1 MCIINMTG
9 KTEKYI
15 NIHITKSSLMKKM
28 IFSDEKEK
36 QHCSKYLDLKGVAYH
51 VILIN
56 LIGLDNDGRIKYKL
70 ISDIYKYDKKIR
82 NRLYKFLSAFEEQIR
97 AFIANSFNHGLST
110 LQLGDSINKNLKSGS
125 NIAFELE
132 DLDFGQLLK
141 IVEKFT
147 KKDLK
152 RMFPKSD
159 DYVIDNLKAIKELR
173 NAISHHRILL
183 LYDEFEKCY
192 IDGIEKTDL
201 ISNIKNLV
209 NLIDEYYK
217 QFLIDTINDATND
230 KRDST
235 FLIPERFIV
244 SL

>member
-1 MCIINMTG
+1 MTG
-9 KTEKYI
+9 KTDKYI

-36 QHCSKYLDLKGVAYH
+36 HRCSKYLDLKGVAYH
-51 VILIN
+51 VLLIN
-56 LIGLDNDGRIKYKL
+56 LIGLDEDGKIKYKL

-82 NRLYKFLSAFEEQIR
+82 NKLYKFLSAFEEQIR

-110 LQLGDSINKNLKSGS
+110 LQLGDSINRNLKSGS

-132 DLDFGQLLK
+132 DLDFGQLLQ

-159 DYVIDNLKAIKELR
+159 EHVIDNLKAVKELR

-192 IDGIEKTDL
+192 IEGIEKMDL

-217 QFLIDTINDATND
+217 QFLIDAINGATSD
-230 KRDST
+230 KRDNT
-235 FLIPERFIV
+235 FFIPKKFII

>member
-1 MCIINMTG
+1 MTG

-28 IFSDEKEK
+28 IFSDEEEK

-51 VILIN
+51 VLLIN
-56 LIGLDNDGRIKYKL
+56 LIGLNEDGKIRYKL
-70 ISDIYKYDKKIR
+70 ISDVYKYDKKIR

-110 LQLGDSINKNLKSGS
+110 LQLGDSINRNLKNGS

-132 DLDFGQLLK
+132 DLDFGQLLQ

-159 DYVIDNLKAIKELR
+159 EHVIDNLKAVKELR

-192 IDGIEKTDL
+192 VDGIEKRDL

-209 NLIDEYYK
+209 NLIDDYYK
-217 QFLIDTINDATND
+217 QFLIDAINGSTSD
-230 KRDST
+230 KRESA
-235 FLIPERFIV
+235 FFIPEKFII

>member
-15 NIHITKSSLMKKM
+15 NIHITKSNLMKKM
-28 IFSDEKEK
+28 IFSDEKEM
-36 QHCSKYLDLKGVAYH
+36 HRCSKYLDLKGVAYH
-51 VILIN
+51 VLLIN
-56 LIGLDNDGRIKYKL
+56 LIGLDRDGEIKYKL
-70 ISDIYKYDKKIR
+70 ISDVYKYDKKIR

-110 LQLGDSINKNLKSGS
+110 LQLGNSINKNLKSGS

-132 DLDFGQLLK
+132 DLDFGQLLQ
-141 IVEKFT
+141 IVEKFSA
-147 KKDLK
+147 KDLK

-159 DYVIDNLKAIKELR
+159 EHIIDNLKAIKEIR

-209 NLIDEYYK
+209 NLIDQYYR
-217 QFLIDTINDATND
+217 QFLIDAINEATSD

-235 FLIPERFIV
+235 FFIPERFIV